1 MMKVWVSYMERAV
14 WPPSSTCDFQ
24 LIPAGGP
31 IPAKKHAAPITS
43 AASGGFTDEL
53 AKLAQDI
60 EKEKAEIA
68 KMEGKEKERPKGGE
82 GNPSL
87 VKGFQGLPNSISSIL
102 FGSASETEKK
112 QQQPTSTLSK
122 MSDGRLHQ

>member
-1 MMKVWVSYMERAV
+1 MERAV
-14 WPPSSTCDFQ
+14 WPPSSTYDFQ
-24 LIPAGGP
+24 PIPAGGP

-68 KMEGKEKERPKGGE
+68 KMEGKEKERPKGGGE